1 MMKNI
6 TILILIKLFLFTL
19 LVNATSLEEPT
30 INLNPE
36 IIEKEYQ
43 LTDKYNEPT
52 PLLNEIKKKEDSQL
66 NLDANVNKETKE
78 IDSLKIDIGK
88 KF

>member
-1 MMKNI
+1 MKNI

-19 LVNATSLEEPT
+19 SVNAKPLEKPI
-30 INLNPE
+30 INLDSK
-36 IIEKEYQ
+36 IIEDKYQ
-43 LTDKYNEPT
+43 LTDKYNEPI
-52 PLLNEIKKKEDSQL
+52 PLPNEENKKEDSQL
-66 NLDANVNKETKE
+66 NLDANVNKEKKE